1 MQNVEKATGISEV
14 GLLSIRLNSLFTIDD
29 ITGCEYFKCS
39 DVKLSK
45 LAALPHFNFL
55 KTWLIHHWNV
65 STEKY
70 HGIQLSFA
78 CTQIEEIQLDW
89 HYYWYTPC

>member
-45 LAALPHFNFL
+45 SAALPHFNFL
-55 KTWLIHHWNV
+55 KT
-65 STEKY
+65 
-70 HGIQLSFA
+70 
-78 CTQIEEIQLDW
+78 
-89 HYYWYTPC
+89 